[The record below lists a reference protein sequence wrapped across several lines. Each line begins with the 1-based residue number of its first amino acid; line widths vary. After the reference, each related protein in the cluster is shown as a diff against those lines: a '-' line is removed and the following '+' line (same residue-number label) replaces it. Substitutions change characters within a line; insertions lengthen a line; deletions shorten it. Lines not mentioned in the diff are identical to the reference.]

1 MAATHGHGHGHDADH
16 GHGHGHAAAATQDG
30 PTHPSEG
37 SVMLAFC
44 AALAIGLGGAVVGTR
59 KKPEH
64 EDPHGSAGHTV
75 AVAPGHEAA
84 GHGAVDTAHV
94 EDEHEDSRLEARG
107 EHAGVATAAP
117 EATRAAMDV
126 LAEGGNAF
134 DALVAAS
141 FAVSVV
147 RPQSTGIG
155 GGGFAL
161 CYDAAAKK
169 TLVLDGREVAPR
181 AASEAMF
188 LDASGN
194 PTLDSQDGPRAA
206 GVPGLVAMLAKLHAE
221 KGKLKWA
228 RLVEPSIK
236 LAREGFVVP
245 ASLARAI
252 AEREPVLRRYPA
264 SAAVFLRDGRPL
276 AAGARLVQEE
286 LAQTLEAIAADGA
299 NGFYKGRVAQRIADA
314 TTGGISLEDLKGYT
328 VTSPQ
333 PLVGKYR
340 GMTVVTMPPPS
351 SGGALLLQM
360 LNVLGSLRAREQ
372 TWHSPAHLHLLT
384 ETMRR
389 AFADRNHIADP
400 TFVSDVPTAWLTSPE
415 YGAQVAAGID
425 REQATASSELR
436 LSEPPAGG
444 KSHTTHISIVDAQGN
459 AASSTQTINGGLGSG
474 FVVSGTGILLN
485 DEMDDFAAKVGG
497 ANLFGLVQGEKNM
510 IRPGKRPLSSMTPT
524 IVLDGE
530 GRVRLVVGSPGGPR
544 IITAVLQVLLNV
556 VDHEM
561 GLAAA
566 LAAPRVHHQF
576 LADQLVVEPGLP
588 RATLDALAGMGHTL
602 LVHERADLGLVQA
615 VQVRAS
621 GERVAATDPRGDGL
635 AGAR

>member
-16 GHGHGHAAAATQDG
+16 GHGHAAAATHDG

-44 AALAIGLGGAVVGTR
+44 AALAIGLGGAVAGTR
-59 KKPEH
+59 KAPAH

-75 AVAPGHEAA
+75 ATEPGHERGVADP
-84 GHGAVDTAHV
+84 HHV
-94 EDEHEDSRLEARG
+94 EAAHEDQEDSRLEARG

-117 EATRAAMDV
+117 EATRAALDV

-169 TLVLDGREVAPR
+169 TLVLDGREVAPG

-194 PTLDSQDGPRAA
+194 PTRESQDGPRAA
-206 GVPGLVAMLAKLHAE
+206 GVPGLVAMLARLHAE

-228 RLVEPSIK
+228 RLVEPAIK

-252 AEREPVLRRYPA
+252 AEREPVLRRFPA

-276 AAGARLVQEE
+276 AAGDKLVQEE

-299 NGFYKGRVAQRIADA
+299 NGFYRGRVAQRIADA
-314 TTGGISLEDLKGYT
+314 TTGGITLADLGAYT

-340 GMTVVTMPPPS
+340 GMQVVTMPPPS

-384 ETMRR
+384 EAMRR

-400 TFVSDVPTAWLTSPE
+400 AFVDVPTAWLTSPE

-425 REQATASSELR
+425 REQATPSSELR

-459 AASSTQTINGGLGSG
+459 AASSTQTINGPLGSG

-530 GRVRLVVGSPGGPR
+530 GRVRLVVGSPGGPK
-544 IITAVLQVLLNV
+544 IITAVLQVLMNV

-588 RATLDALAGMGHTL
+588 RATLDSLAGMGHTL

-615 VQVRAS
+615 VQVRSS

>member
-1 MAATHGHGHGHDADH
+1 MAATHGHGHDADH
-16 GHGHGHAAAATQDG
+16 GHAPAATQDG
-30 PTHPSEG
+30 PIHPSEG

-59 KKPEH
+59 KAPAH

-75 AVAPGHEAA
+75 ATEPGHERGVADP
-84 GHGAVDTAHV
+84 HHV
-94 EDEHEDSRLEARG
+94 EAAQADQEDSRLEARG
-107 EHAGVATAAP
+107 ERAGVATAAP
-117 EATRAAMDV
+117 EATRAAVDV

-228 RLVEPSIK
+228 RLVEPAIK
-236 LAREGFVVP
+236 LAREGFAVP

-276 AAGARLVQEE
+276 AAGDKLVQED

-314 TTGGISLEDLKGYT
+314 TTGGISLDDLKGYS

-360 LNVLGSLRAREQ
+360 LNVLGSLKAREQ
-372 TWHSPAHLHLLT
+372 TWHSPAHVHLLA

-389 AFADRNHIADP
+389 AFADRNHLADP
-400 TFVSDVPTAWLTSPE
+400 AFITEVPAATAWLTSPE

-425 REQATASSELR
+425 REQATPSSELR

-474 FVVSGTGILLN
+474 FVVGGTGILLN

-524 IVLDGE
+524 IVLDSE

-576 LADQLVVEPGLP
+576 LADQLVVEPGFP
-588 RATLDALAGMGHTL
+588 RATLDALAGRGHTL
-602 LVHERADLGLVQA
+602 LVHESADLGLVQA

>member
-1 MAATHGHGHGHDADH
+1 MAATHGHGHGHEADH
-16 GHGHGHAAAATQDG
+16 GHGHGHAPAATQDG
-30 PTHPSEG
+30 PAHPSEG

-44 AALAIGLGGAVVGTR
+44 AALAIGFGGAIVGTR
-59 KKPEH
+59 KVPAAAH
-64 EDPHGSAGHTV
+64 GDPHGSAGHTV
-75 AVAPGHEAA
+75 AMEPGHERGDADRRHPEAA
-84 GHGAVDTAHV
+84 HAD
-94 EDEHEDSRLEARG
+94 EDARLEARG
-107 EHAGVATAAP
+107 EHFGVATAAP

-161 CYDAAAKK
+161 CYDAAARK
-169 TLVLDGREVAPR
+169 TLVLDGREVAPG
-181 AASEAMF
+181 AASDAMY

-264 SAAVFLRDGRPL
+264 SAAVFLREGRPL
-276 AAGARLVQEE
+276 AAGDKLVQED

-314 TTGGISLEDLKGYT
+314 TTGGISLDDLKGYT
-328 VTSPQ
+328 VVTRQ

-340 GMTVVTMPPPS
+340 GMQVVTMPPPS
-351 SGGALLLQM
+351 SGGPLLLQM
-360 LNVLGSLRAREQ
+360 LNVLGTLKAREQ
-372 TWHSPAHLHLLT
+372 TWHSPAHLHLLA

-400 TFVSDVPTAWLTSPE
+400 AFEDVPTAWLTSPE

-425 REQATASSELR
+425 REQATASSDLR

-485 DEMDDFAAKVGG
+485 DEMDDFARKSGD
-497 ANLFGLVQGEKNM
+497 ANLFGLVQGEKNK

-576 LADQLVVEPGLP
+576 LADQLVIEPGLP
-588 RATLDALAGMGHTL
+588 RGTLDGLAGMGHTL
-602 LVHERADLGLVQA
+602 LVHPRADLGLVQA

-635 AGAR
+635 AGAH